1 MADVVAQFG
10 AYGPRMQAAMF
21 ARDEAVDP
29 ETAGV
34 YAQPAKAWF
43 ATDTG

>member
-1 MADVVAQFG
+1 
-10 AYGPRMQAAMF
+10 MQAAMF

-29 ETAGV
+29 EAAGV
-34 YAQPAKAWF
+34 FAQRAKAWF